1 MLSSDMKPLPSKDV
15 YSFMVLLSAVVLI
28 LSLIIIWPNVYTAR
42 QAYVSQTASVPAFE
56 TLTFTGTVE
65 SMTRPAPDINYD
77 FALRLDEPFLNKL
90 SAYGEDT
97 LETTLVLIGA
107 TDDIQNQ
114 IASNIGNHVTVTAVL
129 EWGYAESQFLRVSGI
144 K

>member
-28 LSLIIIWPNVYTAR
+28 LSLIIIWPDVYTAR
-42 QAYVSQTASVPAFE
+42 QAYVSKTASVPALE
-56 TLTFTGTVE
+56 TLTFSGTIE

-77 FALRLDEPFLNKL
+77 FALRLDEPFLNKF
-90 SAYGEDT
+90 SAYGEDVV
-97 LETTLVLIGA
+97 ETTMILIGS
-107 TDDIQNQ
+107 TEDIQNQ
-114 IASNIGNHVTVTAVL
+114 IVSNIGNHVTVTATL
-129 EWGYAESQFLRVSGI
+129 EWGYAETQFLRVSEI